1 MMFKLILLIYLAKS
15 HWWYKSEVHGS
26 QDAKSAEIS
35 NWHSIDSS
43 IGGFIAVQ
51 LIISASVG
59 FSKDWN
65 EYLKIQLALIL
76 KRISEQGRLIILD
89 NNGLSKTLLSH

>member
-15 HWWYKSEVHGS
+15 HRWYKSEVHRS
-26 QDAKSAEIS
+26 QDGKSAEIS
-35 NWHSIDSS
+35 NWLSINPS
-43 IGGFIAVQ
+43 IGGLIAVQ

-65 EYLKIQLALIL
+65 EYLKIQLALIF
-76 KRISEQGRLIILD
+76 KGKSEQGRLIIL
-89 NNGLSKTLLSH
+89 NNNSLSKTLLSH